1 MNDEDL
7 FIFFTQILEKLDSI
21 DVQLK
26 RLNYKQE
33 RCSNSEPEYYPPKV
47 YCEPIYCPPEVYC
60 EPYNPCIDYY
70 DFSDCIYNL
79 YYDYTLD
86 YLVPID
92 EYCYD
97 ECYYANYCRPDEV

>member
-7 FIFFTQILEKLDSI
+7 FIFFTQILEKLESI

-26 RLNYKQE
+26 RLNYKQA
-33 RCSNSEPEYYPPKV
+33 CYKPPGEQV
-47 YCEPIYCPPEVYC
+47 YCEPEYCPPQVYCESVYCESVYC
-60 EPYNPCIDYY
+60 EPEYCEPLYYSCVYNP
-70 DFSDCIYNL
+70 

-92 EYCYD
+92 ECIYT
-97 ECYYANYCRPDEV
+97 YYQV